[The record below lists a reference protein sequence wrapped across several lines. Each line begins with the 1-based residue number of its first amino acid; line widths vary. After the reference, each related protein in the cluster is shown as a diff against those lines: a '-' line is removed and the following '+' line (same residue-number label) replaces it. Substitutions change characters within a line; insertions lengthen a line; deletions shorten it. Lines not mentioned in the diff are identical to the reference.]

1 MTTIFFFFFCRSKS
15 MIIPDLYRDID
26 VSIRSECTE
35 KIVDAIP
42 SSLPEHMDIS
52 PSMVL
57 SPSPA
62 RTDWLRQLAMGT
74 NKSKFV

>member
-1 MTTIFFFFFCRSKS
+1 

-26 VSIRSECTE
+26 SM
-35 KIVDAIP
+35 K
-42 SSLPEHMDIS
+42 SSKGRERYNDQNLSLLPDNMDIS

-62 RTDWLRQLAMGT
+62 KTDWLGQFAYENNTHIL
-74 NKSKFV
+74 F

>member
-1 MTTIFFFFFCRSKS
+1 

-26 VSIRSECTE
+26 SIKSCKEEERYIN
-35 KIVDAIP
+35 KIP
-42 SSLPEHMDIS
+42 SSLSENMDIS

-62 RTDWLRQLAMGT
+62 KTDWLGQFAYGNNAQIL
-74 NKSKFV
+74 F

>member
-1 MTTIFFFFFCRSKS
+1 

-26 VSIRSECTE
+26 SIKSS
-35 KIVDAIP
+35 KGGDIYVDKIP
-42 SSLPEHMDIS
+42 SSLPDNMDIS

-62 RTDWLRQLAMGT
+62 KTDWLGQFAYGNNTHIL
-74 NKSKFV
+74 F

>member
-1 MTTIFFFFFCRSKS
+1 

-26 VSIRSECTE
+26 SIKSCQKEERY
-35 KIVDAIP
+35 VDKIP
-42 SSLPEHMDIS
+42 SSLPENMDIS

-62 RTDWLRQLAMGT
+62 RTDWLGQFAYGNNTQIL
-74 NKSKFV
+74 F

>member
-1 MTTIFFFFFCRSKS
+1 

-26 VSIRSECTE
+26 SIKSYKEEEERYIN
-35 KIVDAIP
+35 KIP
-42 SSLPEHMDIS
+42 SSLSENMDIS

-62 RTDWLRQLAMGT
+62 KTDWLGQFAYGNNAQKL
-74 NKSKFV
+74 F